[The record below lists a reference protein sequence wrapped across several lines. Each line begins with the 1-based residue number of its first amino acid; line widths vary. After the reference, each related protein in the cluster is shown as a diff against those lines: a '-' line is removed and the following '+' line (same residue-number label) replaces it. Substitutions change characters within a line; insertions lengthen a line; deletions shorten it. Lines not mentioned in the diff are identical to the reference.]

1 MRGSNHNL
9 SSMVQKRKKVWA
21 DVDTRTSREGPKSMV
36 RSRSN
41 PSNGGGDKTRLL
53 SPLRTEYTE
62 EKHTTSSS
70 KSNNNRHKQLIK
82 QAQKRDGW
90 QTKLWK
96 SKWLLFAAIVT
107 LMVLRRR

>member
-62 EKHTTSSS
+62 EKNTTSSS